1 MFPEEFLP
9 VEIKLEL
16 GFSGRWFNNCKQ
28 LPSGSLNKIIFLG
41 VLGKILV
48 DIPQNLVLFHTLL
61 GNRKEGS
68 LVERKSMVLGV
79 VNTWFQPVHL

>member
-16 GFSGRWFNNCKQ
+16 EFSGRWPNNCKQ

-41 VLGKILV
+41 VLGKVLV
-48 DIPQNLVLFHTLL
+48 DVLSIFPQNLVLLPHIL
-61 GNRKEGS
+61 G
-68 LVERKSMVLGV
+68 
-79 VNTWFQPVHL
+79 H